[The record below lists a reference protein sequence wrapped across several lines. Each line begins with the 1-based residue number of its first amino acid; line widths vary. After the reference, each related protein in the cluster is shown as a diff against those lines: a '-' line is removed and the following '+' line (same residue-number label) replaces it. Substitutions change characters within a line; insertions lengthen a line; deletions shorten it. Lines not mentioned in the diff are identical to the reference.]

1 MARVQSLESSKG
13 SIRSYRD
20 LIAWQKSMDLMLAV
34 YRATESFPKHETYGL
49 TQQLRRCVVSVPS
62 NIAEG
67 SSRRS
72 TQEFLRFLNISCG
85 SLAEAETQVTAA
97 RMLDYIDETAEK
109 SLLDQAGEVSRILH
123 GLYQSLQEKSSTH

>member
-1 MARVQSLESSKG
+1 
-13 SIRSYRD
+13 
-20 LIAWQKSMDLMLAV
+20 MDLMLAV